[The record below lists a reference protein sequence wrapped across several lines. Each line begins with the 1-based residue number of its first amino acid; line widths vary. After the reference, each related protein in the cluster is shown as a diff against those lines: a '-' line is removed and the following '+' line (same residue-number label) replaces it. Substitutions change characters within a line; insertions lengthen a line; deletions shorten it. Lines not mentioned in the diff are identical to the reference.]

1 MVLKMKL
8 ESFKEKNRKKQS
20 IIIFTVSC
28 VLLIVGVF
36 FYQSFALFETKE
48 NFNFIEGNVNGP
60 GDLYFVY
67 YVDDQITLDVP
78 TKESGYTLSS
88 KSSCTNGVTIRWNN
102 TTWTSILNYSNYKKE
117 NLSQVKC
124 SLYFEKKLSVKEYL
138 LTKGMKE
145 QLIEDDGTVDHN
157 MRYIGANPNNYIDI
171 KDDYEKGETTLW
183 RIIGIMNNVKKSST
197 DTVGEPRIKIV
208 KADSIGSYSWD
219 TTEESINLGK
229 GINEWSEA
237 DLMKLLNPGYERE
250 SIGGSL
256 YWNKGSGT
264 CYNGQNNATTACD
277 FSKSGLSNDAKRFVS
292 SVLWNTGGN
301 GSEATYRNVIPS
313 KIYELERSSN
323 TGRICTSGTNCN
335 DTVNRNTNW
344 EGIVGL
350 IYPSDYGY
358 ATSGGTTTTRENC
371 LQSYIFQWNE
381 EQYQECK
388 ENSWL
393 LNKIRS
399 IWTLTPNATEINAQM
414 IFRIDIDG
422 HVGNGTAYG
431 DYWVFPV
438 IYLASDVYI
447 NGGNG
452 SLENPFTVA
461 RD

>member
-1 MVLKMKL
+1 
-8 ESFKEKNRKKQS
+8 
-20 IIIFTVSC
+20 
-28 VLLIVGVF
+28 
-36 FYQSFALFETKE
+36 
-48 NFNFIEGNVNGP
+48 
-60 GDLYFVY
+60 
-67 YVDDQITLDVP
+67 
-78 TKESGYTLSS
+78 
-88 KSSCTNGVTIRWNN
+88 
-102 TTWTSILNYSNYKKE
+102 
-117 NLSQVKC
+117 
-124 SLYFEKKLSVKEYL
+124 
-138 LTKGMKE
+138 MKE

-313 KIYELERSSN
+313 RIYELERSSN

-335 DTVNRNTNW
+335 DTVNRKTNW

-393 LNKIRS
+393 LKKIRS

-422 HVGNGTAYG
+422 HVGNETAYG

-438 IYLASDVYI
+438 MYLASDVYI